1 MGSGPH
7 RAFEAHQT
15 ELEQRARVSALMV
28 AVIAA
33 VAVPVWSGF
42 DLLLEPHHAR
52 AFIAVRL
59 LGEVPVLAAV
69 WLLRRRPARPQL
81 LAVSVL
87 ALVQCEIAW
96 MVSRASS
103 SREFYLLGFTLAL
116 YGSGL
121 LLAGSARGTM
131 VTVLVTFAAFA
142 VADLTTPTPLDA
154 RSLVAAL
161 TFLST
166 SSIIAVFAHAQR
178 HRLTT
183 SEFATRE
190 ALETEQLHSRDLLVR
205 LERQSRQD
213 PLTELA
219 NRRAWDERLHAES
232 VRAAAEGTDLAL
244 VLLDVDWFKQ
254 INDRHGHASGDDAL
268 RQVAAVLELRAP
280 DGAFVAR
287 LGGDEFAVLLPGLTA
302 RDAVAFAERVRAD
315 AQACPVLGSDTVG
328 VSVSQGVASSRGHDA
343 AASLLMAQAD
353 RELYRAK
360 ATRNA
365 VSADV
370 VRVLP
375 SPRERE
381 PQDDAA
387 RESRA

>member
-1 MGSGPH
+1 MESGLP

-15 ELEQRARVSALMV
+15 ELGQRARVSALMV
-28 AVIAA
+28 AVISA
-33 VAVPVWSGF
+33 VAVPAWSGF

-59 LGEVPVLAAV
+59 ICDVPVLAAIWV
-69 WLLRRRPARPQL
+69 LRRRPRRPL
-81 LAVSVL
+81 ALAVGVL

-103 SREFYLLGFTLAL
+103 NREFYLLGFTLAL

-121 LLAGSARGTM
+121 LLAGAARGTM
-131 VTVLVTFAAFA
+131 VTVLVSFAAFL
-142 VADLTTPTPLDA
+142 VCDLTTPTPLAGRD
-154 RSLVAAL
+154 LVAAL
-161 TFLST
+161 TFLGT
-166 SSIIAVFAHAQR
+166 SSVIAVFAHVQR

-183 SEFATRE
+183 SEFATRA
-190 ALETEQLHSRDLLVR
+190 ALENEQAHSHDLLVR

-219 NRRAWDERLHAES
+219 NRRAWDERLQAECS
-232 VRAAAEGTDLAL
+232 RAATEGGDLSL

-268 RQVAAVLELRAP
+268 RQIAAVLELRAP
-280 DGAFVAR
+280 AGGFVAR

-315 AQACPVLGSDTVG
+315 ALSRSVLGASTVG
-328 VSVSQGVASSRGHDA
+328 VSVSQGVATARGHDA
-343 AASLLMAQAD
+343 TPSLLMANAD

-365 VSADV
+365 VSAGALRV
-370 VRVLP
+370 VP
-375 SPRERE
+375 GPRDGDEV
-381 PQDDAA
+381 
-387 RESRA
+387 RESLA